1 LGRTFLIQYNG
12 PIFLHPPKTA
22 GSSIV
27 NALVQSKIAVV
38 NDDVNFDEFLIRGL
52 HQTFKEFG
60 YPADAEYSISVRS
73 PYTRYV
79 SVYYEFCWS
88 KKHLDILYPKDSSS
102 NITRFN
108 RYLLNT
114 RSRGDVG
121 SSPCSY
127 WLEGITGNINIIKF
141 ENLVADVN
149 RVYKIDL
156 ESFPHMKRHGLRTG
170 APVNDQESIRS
181 ILKFYDDSVIGI
193 INDIAQSDFTAF
205 GYTKFNNY
213 QEMIDYA
220 QT

>member
-1 LGRTFLIQYNG
+1 LGRIVLIQYNG

-38 NDDVNFDEFLIRGL
+38 NDGVDFNEFLVCGL
-52 HQTFKEFG
+52 HQTFKEFD
-60 YPADAEYSISVRS
+60 YLPNSEYAISVRS

-88 KKHLDILYPKDSSS
+88 KQHLDLLHPKYSSS
-102 NITRFN
+102 DIARYK

-114 RSRGDVG
+114 RLRGDVG

-127 WLEGITGNINIIKF
+127 WLKGITGNINIIRF
-141 ENLVADVN
+141 ENLVSDVN
-149 RVYKIDL
+149 RIYKIDL

-170 APVNDQESIRS
+170 APVNERDSIRS

-193 INDIAQSDFTAF
+193 INEIAQSDFTAF

-220 QT
+220 QA